1 MVRVSLLQHPFEV
14 FQNNQLMRHVV
25 RVVLAQ
31 TLHHA
36 AKMRTKNILYIAQ
49 EKSCGQQMRTAIG
62 WKGNAWLCVK
72 LYFTS

>member
-14 FQNNQLMRHVV
+14 FQNSQLMRHVV
-25 RVVLAQ
+25 RVV
-31 TLHHA
+31 LHHA

-62 WKGNAWLCVK
+62 
-72 LYFTS
+72 